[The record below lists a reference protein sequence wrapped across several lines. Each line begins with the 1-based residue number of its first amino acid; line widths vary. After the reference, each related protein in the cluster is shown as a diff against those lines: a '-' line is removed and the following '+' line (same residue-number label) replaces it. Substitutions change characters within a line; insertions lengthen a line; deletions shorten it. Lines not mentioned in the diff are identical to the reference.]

1 MRSGE
6 LWKKRLNGVS
16 FNFWV
21 NAECLRLQHLTETG
35 HDGRMKALLKG
46 IRLAEQ

>member
-1 MRSGE
+1 MGNEE

-16 FNFWV
+16 FIFRV
-21 NAECLRLQHLTETG
+21 YEEYLHMQHLTGAG
-35 HDGRMKALLKG
+35 HDGRMKTLLKG